1 MRRGFVRKQGGSKP
15 GRLNE
20 TADKKLMKDA
30 LLSEE
35 AWVLMPNEASRS
47 CPAPA
52 VSVVIPLFNYA
63 AYIKGCLD
71 SVRASKTEGMPG
83 GFEVVVVDDAS
94 TDASIKVVE
103 EYLATSPLPICLV
116 KKKVN
121 TGVSDTRNIG
131 MLIARAPL
139 VFMLDADNEI
149 RPGCLLAHYHALA
162 ASNHAVAYG
171 IINRFD
177 NATRQSM
184 GTMSHA
190 EWNVRN
196 LVSYSYIDTM
206 AMLRKEPVLH
216 VGGYSI
222 EYGLVLTQGW
232 EDYDLWLKLAQ
243 AGYSGI
249 FIPEV
254 LSDYRV
260 KPDSL
265 ICRAVLNQRAASAY
279 LSRKFFALA
288 QPHGDTPTL
297 FGFSRRELALA
308 YGQGTGMP
316 SPAARPPAMRLIHRL
331 LGNKLRRSLNKR
343 LMSLY
348 LWLNK

>member
-1 MRRGFVRKQGGSKP
+1 MIARPAGWIWNN
-15 GRLNE
+15 LN
-20 TADKKLMKDA
+20 LMKDS
-30 LLSEE
+30 LLTEE
-35 AWVLMPNEASRS
+35 AWDLMPNAPCQN

-52 VSVVIPLFNYA
+52 VSVVITLYNYA
-63 AYIKGCLD
+63 AYIKSCLD
-71 SVRASKTEGMPG
+71 SVRASNLEGMPG
-83 GFEVVVVDDAS
+83 GFEMIVVDDAS
-94 TDASIKVVE
+94 TDDSVKVVE
-103 EYLATSPLPICLV
+103 AYLAASPLPICLV

-121 TGVSDTRNIG
+121 TGVSDSRNIG
-131 MLIARAPL
+131 LLIARAPL

-149 RPGCLLAHYHALA
+149 RPDCLRAHYAAL
-162 ASNHAVAYG
+162 STSDHAVAYG

-177 NATRQSM
+177 NATRQSV

-206 AMLRKEPVLH
+206 AMVRKETVLR
-216 VGGYSI
+216 VGGYSV
-222 EYGLVLTQGW
+222 EYGQVLTQGW

-249 FIPEV
+249 FISQV

-265 ICRAVLNQRAASAY
+265 ICQAVVHQRAASAY
-279 LSRKFFALA
+279 FSRKFFALA
-288 QPHGDTPTL
+288 QAHGDTPTL

-308 YGQGTGMP
+308 YGQGTGQP
-316 SPAARPPAMRLIHRL
+316 SSACRPCPPRLIHRL
-331 LGNKLRRSLNKR
+331 LGAKIRRSLNKR
-343 LMSLY
+343 LISIY
-348 LWLNK
+348 LWFNK